1 MQQLANC
8 ARAGAENRFA
18 LKWHGAR
25 GADRASTGC
34 RAYRGQ
40 QLWPGAGAAL
50 QDEVAPVYDAMQRD
64 PDRAIFRLRSHRC
77 ARCPSRQTAKEQQ
90 ALSLRSSSRP
100 KRGLIFSDFTTAL
113 QAKLELHTPA
123 PALIA

>member
-64 PDRAIFRLRSHRC
+64 PDRAISGCAVTAALDAHHAKRL
-77 ARCPSRQTAKEQQ
+77 K
-90 ALSLRSSSRP
+90 SSR
-100 KRGLIFSDFTTAL
+100 R
-113 QAKLELHTPA
+113 
-123 PALIA
+123 